1 MYGNVDTPGFI
12 NIPHY
17 ILFSIYH
24 LAQYWNKRCIDDMV
38 YMIFLWER
46 WASAGFFIIGVFG
59 YVTNLFMCILWCVTV
74 TSGLIF
80 EQMGGFGLFDKL
92 IPHFAWEVY
101 GLLSLFF
108 ISSI

>member
-24 LAQYWNKRCIDDMV
+24 LAQYWNKQCIDDMV

-46 WASAGFFIIGVFG
+46 WALAGFSYHWRFRLCVRFV
-59 YVTNLFMCILWCVTV
+59 YVYIMVCDTDFWID
-74 TSGLIF
+74 I
-80 EQMGGFGLFDKL
+80 
-92 IPHFAWEVY
+92 
-101 GLLSLFF
+101 
-108 ISSI
+108 